1 MNAAQYWVGNRV
13 DIKSKKGTFSFH
25 TDDDKCMGII
35 QDMAIKSELV
45 TKDILALK
53 VESHQLEY
61 LSLPL
66 LHLMSN
72 CNCTISK

>member
-53 VESHQLEY
+53 VE
-61 LSLPL
+61 
-66 LHLMSN
+66 
-72 CNCTISK
+72 